1 MILLNFASR
10 FDRIFVR
17 ALLVFVVALMILDGY
32 LFMNLFGMN
41 PIDVRIVL
49 LAVAIGIVWYWVTG
63 E

>member
-17 ALLVFVVALMILDGY
+17 TLLVFVVALMILDGY